1 MSQNWRKNYLVIFL
15 TLIFFYIWFFFPRV
29 VIILRNSFIH
39 SFIHPFSQSVRKII
53 YRKDSMLFSSRL
65 NAVNCEFL
73 MESIFFEETIF
84 MKFVRERLRNT
95 VPHINSS
102 LYVVFVFLLTAIT
115 IVATWCYVNLFKF
128 SFLQKRKCQP
138 SHQYLLSTRKL

>member
-1 MSQNWRKNYLVIFL
+1 MTEKLLGHLSDSYLFL
-15 TLIFFYIWFFFPRV
+15 YLIFFPK
-29 VIILRNSFIH
+29 SSHHSKKFIH
-39 SFIHPFSQSVRKII
+39 SFIHPSFHSVSQSVRKII

-73 MESIFFEETIF
+73 MESIFFEETIL
-84 MKFVRERLRNT
+84 MKFVRWRLRNT
-95 VPHINSS
+95 VHHINSS
-102 LYVVFVFLLTAIT
+102 LCAVFVYLLTAIT
-115 IVATWCYVNLFKF
+115 IVTTWCYVNLFKF